1 MQNRNLIL
9 SIAIHVVMALAFVI
23 VSPISAKLRAI
34 PEIIVVKTYEMAVV
48 PEPEPEEVVPEKPKP
63 APVPQ
68 EKPVPKER
76 PRAIPDN
83 RTEVIL
89 PHEKLRE
96 RTVDTKSKRED
107 QSEKGEQ
114 RALPAVGSATTPTH
128 EEVGQRDAVNEEP
141 QHSRITDENESPGR
155 VSARIDPNGGAAL
168 AAFRAK
174 TSGTNDL
181 AGHRGSAKEGVRQT
195 AMPEQIGTAS
205 ERYTSNEVGEQRT
218 MSESGLSRVKLD
230 PYHYQ
235 MVNICL
241 RQCVRTMFAHTG
253 MDESEIAGSKGWLK
267 VTRGNDNYFEFSS
280 GGRWV
285 RFFVNASLLGEI
297 SNIDFVRVSGSSA
310 DLESLYEDATRK
322 LCHLLG
328 YDDCFAKL

>member
-9 SIAIHVVMALAFVI
+9 SIAIHIVMALAFVI

-68 EKPVPKER
+68 EQPVLKER

-128 EEVGQRDAVNEEP
+128 EEVGQRDVVDHLAGGAD
-141 QHSRITDENESPGR
+141 SRCGPPGR
-155 VSARIDPNGGAAL
+155 R
-168 AAFRAK
+168 
-174 TSGTNDL
+174 
-181 AGHRGSAKEGVRQT
+181 
-195 AMPEQIGTAS
+195 
-205 ERYTSNEVGEQRT
+205 
-218 MSESGLSRVKLD
+218 
-230 PYHYQ
+230 
-235 MVNICL
+235 
-241 RQCVRTMFAHTG
+241 
-253 MDESEIAGSKGWLK
+253 AGSG
-267 VTRGNDNYFEFSS
+267 
-280 GGRWV
+280 
-285 RFFVNASLLGEI
+285 ASPACGPRR
-297 SNIDFVRVSGSSA
+297 SCPPRP
-310 DLESLYEDATRK
+310 RPPR
-322 LCHLLG
+322 
-328 YDDCFAKL
+328 